1 MMKGGWGEGGIL
13 WQCDDNGDD
22 GDDDGDDAD
31 GTVPDGRGPLVGS

>member
-13 WQCDDNGDD
+13 WQCDDDGDD
-22 GDDDGDDAD
+22 GVDDAD